1 MKIEPV
7 ELNESPVSLG
17 TEEVTSGNSN
27 DFFISPERS
36 TISVA
41 NALRDVYDNER
52 LGSATEFLLLFG
64 ETVGNVDLKRLIDL
78 HRYFYLDFLYMEED
92 LFLLHN

>member
-17 TEEVTSGNSN
+17 IEEVSPGNPH
-27 DFFISPERS
+27 DFFLSPERS

-78 HRYFYLDFLYMEED
+78 HR
-92 LFLLHN
+92 